1 MFWLSSR
8 CRCRKYPNIER
19 PYKVWFYPVSVVVVA
34 AIFVGLFIQGAMEDP
49 VNGFAGFAVPAVG
62 AVVYYIFDRKIKK
75 EAKGNE

>member
-1 MFWLSSR
+1 MQRRFCGVSGGDDRTHSDDFIH
-8 CRCRKYPNIER
+8 CRGGCSFCIRIPTVPII
-19 PYKVWFYPVSVVVVA
+19 V
-34 AIFVGLFIQGAMEDP
+34 QGAMEDP